1 VKTFHR
7 SLRTLLMLAPA
18 FQLAAADAQPLAA
31 TTGDLATIRITGS
44 ALEPSRLALGSEARV
59 VFRNDAAAMAR
70 VELELPRGEGL
81 LCSTGREEPERG
93 RKFVVARGDALECE
107 APAERT
113 RFRVFRL
120 AAGGSAPVASEGELQ
135 PAAP

>member
-31 TTGDLATIRITGS
+31 TTGGLATVRITGS

-81 LCSTGREEPERG
+81 LCRAGSEPPERG

-120 AAGGSAPVASEGELQ
+120 AAGGRAPVASEGELE
-135 PAAP
+135 PAVP